1 MPPSTRSLVR
11 SLSQL
16 LLLLHELMSGMRD
29 VHNEHRH
36 NFFRPVGVR
45 AYMRAR
51 MQREGG
57 GKRRKRNDALC
68 RVELIGVSARE
79 ETSCE

>member
-1 MPPSTRSLVR
+1 MPPSTRSLAR
-11 SLSQL
+11 SLSQLLL

-45 AYMRAR
+45 VCKG
-51 MQREGG
+51 REG
-57 GKRRKRNDALC
+57 GKRRKRNDAIC
-68 RVELIGVSARE
+68 RVELIGVSSRE